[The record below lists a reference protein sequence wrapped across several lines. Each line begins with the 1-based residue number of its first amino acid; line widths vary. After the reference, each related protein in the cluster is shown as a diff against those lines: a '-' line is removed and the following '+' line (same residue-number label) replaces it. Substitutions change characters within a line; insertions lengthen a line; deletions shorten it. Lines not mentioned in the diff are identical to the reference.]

1 MNEYEIWSLN
11 NSGLIGNAM
20 YIAGIVFLLWVAL
33 RAANQVRTENSNVS
47 VKILVSLFSLG
58 IIYNGLFTGA
68 VLINTVEGT
77 AYLLSQL
84 DSINAFSQSFVD
96 AFNTGNPEAGI
107 NIFTS
112 NPINTA
118 WWAVITLMIFGRIW
132 TKN

>member
-20 YIAGIVFLLWVAL
+20 YFAGIAFLLWVAL
-33 RAANQVRTENSNVS
+33 RAANQVRAENSNVV
-47 VKILVSLFSLG
+47 VKVLVSLFSLG

-68 VLINTVEGT
+68 VLFNTVEGT
-77 AYLLSQL
+77 AFLLSEL

-96 AFNTGNPEAGI
+96 AFNTGSPEAGI

-118 WWAVITLMIFGRIW
+118 WWAVVTLMIFGRIW

>member
-132 TKN
+132 TKK

>member
-68 VLINTVEGT
+68 ILINTVEGT

-96 AFNTGNPEAGI
+96 TFNTCLLY
-107 NIFTS
+107 TS
-112 NPINTA
+112 PSPRDLSTSRMPSSA
-118 WWAVITLMIFGRIW
+118 
-132 TKN
+132 